1 MHTFQLDYN
10 LVILILI
17 SKELVIW
24 FQLSVMSYLGPNTVP
39 YSTQLYIHEAS
50 FFFFPLKPPEV
61 GFSDSLQWKN
71 LNYFKYKQLLSSW
84 SMVNQQC
91 TRTKKDA
98 RRHAKIFTC
107 LSYLIIT
114 RIIIWWMWFTKDRE
128 AGKSSSRSK
137 FSQLVSKKERSEF
150 QLIWC

>member
-1 MHTFQLDYN
+1 MVST
-10 LVILILI
+10 
-17 SKELVIW
+17 
-24 FQLSVMSYLGPNTVP
+24 LSYVLSRAK
-39 YSTQLYIHEAS
+39 YSPLFYSIIYS
-50 FFFFPLKPPEV
+50 WSLFFFFPLKPPEV

>member
-50 FFFFPLKPPEV
+50 FFFPPEATRR
-61 GFSDSLQWKN
+61 GFQILYSE
-71 LNYFKYKQLLSSW
+71 
-84 SMVNQQC
+84 
-91 TRTKKDA
+91 
-98 RRHAKIFTC
+98 
-107 LSYLIIT
+107 
-114 RIIIWWMWFTKDRE
+114 RI
-128 AGKSSSRSK
+128 
-137 FSQLVSKKERSEF
+137 
-150 QLIWC
+150 